1 MIWNAFVIAFRQ
13 IRRNFLRSILT
24 MLGIIIGVASVV
36 SMVNFGKATTLNITK
51 SISSLGSNLLIIKPS
66 KSLDSRGVSVGKKLF
81 SLREVNLLRSR
92 IEGQISSLSPASIA
106 NAIAQYEGRNLLT
119 NIYGVGDEYFKTT
132 NSQIASGRE
141 FDSEEQEVV
150 SKVCVIGDTIRTT
163 LYKEKNPLGSQLRI
177 GNFVCEVVG
186 VLKPKGQGAMGQ
198 DQDDLILVP
207 IKTFNSQINSNASLN
222 NIKYV
227 YVSLKDGVDSTQ
239 AVKDISKILRDIRD
253 VKEGSKDP
261 FSIMDTKEILKTIS
275 STTQMMTIFITAIAG
290 ISLLVGGIGI
300 MNIMLVSVTE
310 RTKEIGIRIAIGATG
325 AEVLLQFLV
334 EAVVLSFL
342 GGFLG
347 VLFAVGVSVG
357 LIKFFDMPFVFDLQ
371 IVLYALAFSVFIG
384 ILFGYLPARRA
395 SKLNPIE
402 ALRHE

>member
-51 SISSLGSNLLIIKPS
+51 NISALGSNLLIVFPS
-66 KSLDSRGVSVGKKLF
+66 RALDTRGVSVGKKQF
-81 SLREVNLLRSR
+81 SQKEVDFLRSR
-92 IEGQISSLSPASIA
+92 LQGQVAFLSPLSST
-106 NAIAQYEGRNLLT
+106 NALVQYGSKNVTTQINGVGKEYLQATNTQILEGR
-119 NIYGVGDEYFKTT
+119 DFKEEEYQYINRVCLIGESVRK
-132 NSQIASGRE
+132 
-141 FDSEEQEVV
+141 EV
-150 SKVCVIGDTIRTT
+150 
-163 LYKEKNPLGSQLRI
+163 YKEQNPLGSNLKI
-177 GNFVCEVVG
+177 GNIVCEVVG

-198 DQDDLILVP
+198 DQDDVVLMP
-207 IKTFNSQINSNASLN
+207 IKTFNSQLNSNGSLN
-222 NIKYV
+222 NIKRIFI
-227 YVSLKDGVDSTQ
+227 SLKDGVDSASVVSEITE
-239 AVKDISKILRDIRD
+239 ILREIRN
-253 VKEGSKDP
+253 VQGGQKDP
-261 FSIMDTKEILKTIS
+261 FEIMDTKEILKTIS
-275 STTQMMTIFITAIAG
+275 STTQMMTLFITAIAG

-325 AEVLLQFLV
+325 GEVLLQFLV

-347 VLFAVGVSVG
+347 VLLAVGVSVG
-357 LIKFFDMPFVFDLQ
+357 LIEFFNMPFVFDLQ
-371 IVLYALAFSVFIG
+371 IVVYALLFSIFIG
-384 ILFGYLPARRA
+384 VLFGYLPARRA
-395 SKLNPIE
+395 SKLNPID

>member
-13 IRRNFLRSILT
+13 ISRNFLRSILT

-51 SISSLGSNLLIIKPS
+51 NISALGSNLLIIKPS

-81 SLREVNLLRSR
+81 SQKEVDLLKSR
-92 IEGQISSLSPASIA
+92 IEGKISSLSPASTSSA
-106 NAIAQYEGRNLLT
+106 VVQNEGKNMLT
-119 NIYGVGDEYFKTT
+119 NINGVGEGYLKTT
-132 NSQIASGRE
+132 NSEVYMGRE
-141 FDSEEQEVV
+141 FEGDDFHSI
-150 SKVCVIGDTIRTT
+150 SRVCIIGETIRTT
-163 LYKEKNPLGSQLRI
+163 LYKDKNPLGSNLKI
-177 GNFVCEVVG
+177 GNIICEVVG

-198 DQDDLILVP
+198 DQDEVVLVP
-207 IKTFNSQINSNASLN
+207 IKTFNSRISSNASLN
-222 NIKYV
+222 NIKYI

-239 AVKDISKILRDIRD
+239 ALKEISNILREIRGVKDGD
-253 VKEGSKDP
+253 KDP

-325 AEVLLQFLV
+325 GEVLLQFLV

-342 GGFLG
+342 GGILG

-357 LIKFFDMPFVFDLQ
+357 LIKYFDMPFVFDLQ

-395 SKLNPIE
+395 SKLNPID

>member
-227 YVSLKDGVDSTQ
+227 YVSLKDGMDSTQ

>member
-51 SISSLGSNLLIIKPS
+51 NISALGSNLLIVFPS
-66 KSLDSRGVSVGKKLF
+66 RALDTRGVSVGKKQF
-81 SLREVNLLRSR
+81 SQKEVDFLRSR
-92 IEGQISSLSPASIA
+92 LQGQVAFLSPLSST
-106 NAIAQYEGRNLLT
+106 NALVQYGSKNVTTQINGVGKEYLQATNTQILEGR
-119 NIYGVGDEYFKTT
+119 DFKEE
-132 NSQIASGRE
+132 E
-141 FDSEEQEVV
+141 FQYINRVCLIGESVRKEV
-150 SKVCVIGDTIRTT
+150 
-163 LYKEKNPLGSQLRI
+163 YKEQNPLGSNLKI
-177 GNFVCEVVG
+177 GNIVCEVVG

-198 DQDDLILVP
+198 DQDDVVLMP
-207 IKTFNSQINSNASLN
+207 IKTFNSQLNSNGSLN
-222 NIKYV
+222 NIKRIFI
-227 YVSLKDGVDSTQ
+227 SLKDGVDSASVVSEITE
-239 AVKDISKILRDIRD
+239 ILREIRN
-253 VKEGSKDP
+253 VQGGQKDP
-261 FSIMDTKEILKTIS
+261 FEIMDTKEILKTIS
-275 STTQMMTIFITAIAG
+275 STTQMMTLFITAIAG

-325 AEVLLQFLV
+325 GEVLLQFLV

-357 LIKFFDMPFVFDLQ
+357 LIEFFNMPFVFDLQ
-371 IVLYALAFSVFIG
+371 IVVYALLFSIFIG
-384 ILFGYLPARRA
+384 VLFGYLPARRA
-395 SKLNPIE
+395 SKLNPID

>member
-275 STTQMMTIFITAIAG
+275 SATQMMTIFITAIAG

>member
-1 MIWNAFVIAFRQ
+1 
-13 IRRNFLRSILT
+13 
-24 MLGIIIGVASVV
+24 
-36 SMVNFGKATTLNITK
+36 
-51 SISSLGSNLLIIKPS
+51 
-66 KSLDSRGVSVGKKLF
+66 
-81 SLREVNLLRSR
+81 
-92 IEGQISSLSPASIA
+92 
-106 NAIAQYEGRNLLT
+106 
-119 NIYGVGDEYFKTT
+119 
-132 NSQIASGRE
+132 
-141 FDSEEQEVV
+141 
-150 SKVCVIGDTIRTT
+150 
-163 LYKEKNPLGSQLRI
+163 
-177 GNFVCEVVG
+177 
-186 VLKPKGQGAMGQ
+186 
-198 DQDDLILVP
+198 
-207 IKTFNSQINSNASLN
+207 
-222 NIKYV
+222 
-227 YVSLKDGVDSTQ
+227 
-239 AVKDISKILRDIRD
+239 
-253 VKEGSKDP
+253 
-261 FSIMDTKEILKTIS
+261 
-275 STTQMMTIFITAIAG
+275 MMTIFITAIAG

>member
-51 SISSLGSNLLIIKPS
+51 NISSLGSNLLIIKPS

-325 AEVLLQFLV
+325 AEVLLQILV

>member
-163 LYKEKNPLGSQLRI
+163 MYKEKNPLGSQLRI

>member
-81 SLREVNLLRSR
+81 SLREVSLLRSR

-106 NAIAQYEGRNLLT
+106 NAIVQYEGRNLLT
-119 NIYGVGDEYFKTT
+119 NIYGIGDEYFKTT

-141 FDSEEQEVV
+141 FDREEQEVI

-163 LYKEKNPLGSQLRI
+163 LYKEANPLGSQLRI

-198 DQDDLILVP
+198 DQDDVILVP

-222 NIKYV
+222 NIKYI
-227 YVSLKDGVDSTQ
+227 YISLKDGVDSTQ
-239 AVKDISKILRDIRD
+239 AVKEISKILRDIRD
-253 VKEGSKDP
+253 VREGSKDP

-325 AEVLLQFLV
+325 SEVLLQFLV
-334 EAVVLSFL
+334 EAVVISFL

-347 VLFAVGVSVG
+347 VLLAVGVSVG
-357 LIKFFDMPFVFDLQ
+357 LIKYFNMPFVFDLN
-371 IVLYALAFSVFIG
+371 IVIYALIFSAFIG

-395 SKLNPIE
+395 SKLNPID

>member
-198 DQDDLILVP
+198 DQDDLILAP

>member
-81 SLREVNLLRSR
+81 SLREVSLLRSR

-106 NAIAQYEGRNLLT
+106 NAIVQYEGRNLLT
-119 NIYGVGDEYFKTT
+119 NIYGIGDEYFKTT

-141 FDSEEQEVV
+141 FNREEQEVI

-163 LYKEKNPLGSQLRI
+163 LYKEANPLGSQLRI

-198 DQDDLILVP
+198 DQDDVILVP

-222 NIKYV
+222 NIQYI
-227 YVSLKDGVDSTQ
+227 YISLKDGVDSTQ
-239 AVKDISKILRDIRD
+239 AVKEISKILRDIRD
-253 VKEGSKDP
+253 VREGSKDP

-325 AEVLLQFLV
+325 SEVLLQFLV
-334 EAVVLSFL
+334 EAVVISFL

-347 VLFAVGVSVG
+347 VLLAVGVSVG
-357 LIKFFDMPFVFDLQ
+357 LIKYFNMPFVFDLN
-371 IVLYALAFSVFIG
+371 IVIYALIFSAFIG

-395 SKLNPIE
+395 SKLNPID

>member
-13 IRRNFLRSILT
+13 IKRNFLRSILT

-51 SISSLGSNLLIIKPS
+51 NISALGSNLLIVFPS
-66 KSLDSRGVSVGKKLF
+66 RALDTRGVSVGKKQF
-81 SLREVNLLRSR
+81 SQKEVDFLRSR
-92 IEGQISSLSPASIA
+92 LQGQVAFLSPLSST
-106 NAIAQYEGRNLLT
+106 NALVQYGSKNVTTQINGVGKEYLQATNTQILEGR
-119 NIYGVGDEYFKTT
+119 DFKEEEYQYINRVCLIGESVRK
-132 NSQIASGRE
+132 
-141 FDSEEQEVV
+141 EV
-150 SKVCVIGDTIRTT
+150 
-163 LYKEKNPLGSQLRI
+163 YKEQNPLGSNLKI
-177 GNFVCEVVG
+177 GNIVCEVVG

-198 DQDDLILVP
+198 DQDDVVLMP
-207 IKTFNSQINSNASLN
+207 IKTFNSQLNSNGSLN
-222 NIKYV
+222 NIKRIFI
-227 YVSLKDGVDSTQ
+227 SLKDGVDSASVVSEITE
-239 AVKDISKILRDIRD
+239 ILREIRN
-253 VKEGSKDP
+253 VQGGQKDP
-261 FSIMDTKEILKTIS
+261 FEIMDTKEILKTIS
-275 STTQMMTIFITAIAG
+275 STTQMMTLFITAIAG

-325 AEVLLQFLV
+325 GEVLLQFLV

-357 LIKFFDMPFVFDLQ
+357 LIEFFNMPFVFDLQ
-371 IVLYALAFSVFIG
+371 IVVYALLFSIFIG
-384 ILFGYLPARRA
+384 VLFGYLPARRA
-395 SKLNPIE
+395 SKLNPID

>member
-106 NAIAQYEGRNLLT
+106 NAIAQYEWRNLLT

>member
-132 NSQIASGRE
+132 NSQITSGRE

>member
-13 IRRNFLRSILT
+13 IRRNFLCSILT

-51 SISSLGSNLLIIKPS
+51 NISSLGSNLLIIKPS

>member
-51 SISSLGSNLLIIKPS
+51 SISALGSNLLIVFPS
-66 KSLDSRGVSVGKKLF
+66 KALDTRGISIGKKQF
-81 SLREVNLLRSR
+81 SQKEVDFLRSR
-92 IEGQISSLSPASIA
+92 LQGEIAFLSPLSST
-106 NAIAQYEGRNLLT
+106 NALVQYGNKNVMTTINGIGEEYLQATNTQILEGRDFKK
-119 NIYGVGDEYFKTT
+119 DEYQFINRVCLIGESVRK
-132 NSQIASGRE
+132 
-141 FDSEEQEVV
+141 EV
-150 SKVCVIGDTIRTT
+150 
-163 LYKEKNPLGSQLRI
+163 YKDQNPLGSNLKI
-177 GNFVCEVVG
+177 GNIVCEVVG

-198 DQDDLILVP
+198 DQDDVVLMP
-207 IKTFNSQINSNASLN
+207 IKTFNSQLNSTASLN
-222 NIKYV
+222 NIKRIFI
-227 YVSLKDGVDSTQ
+227 SLKDGVDS
-239 AVKDISKILRDIRD
+239 ASVVSKITEILREIRN
-253 VKEGSKDP
+253 VQGGQKDP
-261 FSIMDTKEILKTIS
+261 FEIMDTKEILKTIS
-275 STTQMMTIFITAIAG
+275 STTQMMTVFITAIAG

-325 AEVLLQFLV
+325 GEVLLQFLV

-357 LIKFFDMPFVFDLQ
+357 LIEYFNMPFVFDLQ
-371 IVLYALAFSVFIG
+371 IVLYALIFSIFIG

-395 SKLNPIE
+395 SRLNPID

>member
-13 IRRNFLRSILT
+13 ISRNFLRSILT

-36 SMVNFGKATTLNITK
+36 SMVDFGKATTLNITK
-51 SISSLGSNLLIIKPS
+51 NISALGSNLLIIKPS

-81 SLREVNLLRSR
+81 SQKEVDLLKSR
-92 IEGQISSLSPASIA
+92 IEGKISSLSPASTS
-106 NAIAQYEGRNLLT
+106 NAIVQNEGKNMLT
-119 NIYGVGDEYFKTT
+119 NVNGVGDEYLKTT
-132 NSQIASGRE
+132 NSEVYMGRE
-141 FDSEEQEVV
+141 FKEDEFHSI
-150 SKVCVIGDTIRTT
+150 SRVCIIGETIRTT
-163 LYKEKNPLGSQLRI
+163 LYKDKNPLGSNLKV
-177 GNFVCEVVG
+177 GNIICEVVG

-198 DQDDLILVP
+198 DQDEVVLVP

-222 NIKYV
+222 NIKYI

-239 AVKDISKILRDIRD
+239 ALKEIMNVLREIRGVKDGD
-253 VKEGSKDP
+253 KDP

-325 AEVLLQFLV
+325 GEVLLQFLV

-342 GGFLG
+342 GGVLG
-347 VLFAVGVSVG
+347 VLFAVGVSLG
-357 LIKFFDMPFVFDLQ
+357 LIKYFDMPFVFDFE

-395 SKLNPIE
+395 SKLNPID

>member
-132 NSQIASGRE
+132 NAQIASGRE

>member
-51 SISSLGSNLLIIKPS
+51 NISSLGSNLLIIKPS

>member
-51 SISSLGSNLLIIKPS
+51 NISALGSNLLIVFPS
-66 KSLDSRGVSVGKKLF
+66 RALDTRGVSVGKKQF
-81 SLREVNLLRSR
+81 SQKEVDFLRSR
-92 IEGQISSLSPASIA
+92 LQGQVAFLSPLSST
-106 NAIAQYEGRNLLT
+106 NALVQYGSKNVTTQINGVGKEYLQATNTQILEGR
-119 NIYGVGDEYFKTT
+119 DFKEEEYQYINRVCLIGESVRK
-132 NSQIASGRE
+132 
-141 FDSEEQEVV
+141 EV
-150 SKVCVIGDTIRTT
+150 
-163 LYKEKNPLGSQLRI
+163 YKEQNPLGSNLKI
-177 GNFVCEVVG
+177 GNIVCEVVG

-198 DQDDLILVP
+198 DQDDVVLMP
-207 IKTFNSQINSNASLN
+207 IKTFNSQLNSNGSLN
-222 NIKYV
+222 NVKRIFI
-227 YVSLKDGVDSTQ
+227 SLKDGVDSASVVSEITE
-239 AVKDISKILRDIRD
+239 ILREIRN
-253 VKEGSKDP
+253 VQGGQKDP
-261 FSIMDTKEILKTIS
+261 FEIMDTKEILKTIS
-275 STTQMMTIFITAIAG
+275 STTQMMTLFITAIAG

-325 AEVLLQFLV
+325 GEVLLQFLV

-357 LIKFFDMPFVFDLQ
+357 LIEFFNMPFVFDLQ
-371 IVLYALAFSVFIG
+371 IVVYALLFSIFIG
-384 ILFGYLPARRA
+384 VLFGYLPARRA
-395 SKLNPIE
+395 SKLNPID

>member
-51 SISSLGSNLLIIKPS
+51 NISALGSNLLIVFPS
-66 KSLDSRGVSVGKKLF
+66 RALDTRGVSVGKKQF
-81 SLREVNLLRSR
+81 SQKEVDFLRSR
-92 IEGQISSLSPASIA
+92 LQGQVAFLSPLSST
-106 NAIAQYEGRNLLT
+106 NALVQYGSKNVTTQINGVGKEYLQATNTQILEGRN
-119 NIYGVGDEYFKTT
+119 FKEE
-132 NSQIASGRE
+132 E
-141 FDSEEQEVV
+141 FQYINRVCLIGESVRKEV
-150 SKVCVIGDTIRTT
+150 
-163 LYKEKNPLGSQLRI
+163 YKEQNPLGSNLKI
-177 GNFVCEVVG
+177 GNIVCEVVG

-198 DQDDLILVP
+198 DQDDVVLMP
-207 IKTFNSQINSNASLN
+207 IKTFNSQLNSNGSLN
-222 NIKYV
+222 NIKRIFI
-227 YVSLKDGVDSTQ
+227 SLKDGVDSASVVSEITE
-239 AVKDISKILRDIRD
+239 ILREIRN
-253 VKEGSKDP
+253 VQGGQKDP
-261 FSIMDTKEILKTIS
+261 FEIMDTKEILKTIS
-275 STTQMMTIFITAIAG
+275 STTQMMTLFITAIAG

-325 AEVLLQFLV
+325 GEVLLQFLV

-357 LIKFFDMPFVFDLQ
+357 LIEFFNMPFVFDLQ
-371 IVLYALAFSVFIG
+371 IVVYALLFSIFIG
-384 ILFGYLPARRA
+384 VLFGYLPARRA
-395 SKLNPIE
+395 SKLNPID

>member
-1 MIWNAFVIAFRQ
+1 
-13 IRRNFLRSILT
+13 
-24 MLGIIIGVASVV
+24 
-36 SMVNFGKATTLNITK
+36 
-51 SISSLGSNLLIIKPS
+51 
-66 KSLDSRGVSVGKKLF
+66 
-81 SLREVNLLRSR
+81 
-92 IEGQISSLSPASIA
+92 
-106 NAIAQYEGRNLLT
+106 
-119 NIYGVGDEYFKTT
+119 
-132 NSQIASGRE
+132 
-141 FDSEEQEVV
+141 
-150 SKVCVIGDTIRTT
+150 
-163 LYKEKNPLGSQLRI
+163 
-177 GNFVCEVVG
+177 
-186 VLKPKGQGAMGQ
+186 
-198 DQDDLILVP
+198 
-207 IKTFNSQINSNASLN
+207 
-222 NIKYV
+222 
-227 YVSLKDGVDSTQ
+227 
-239 AVKDISKILRDIRD
+239 
-253 VKEGSKDP
+253 
-261 FSIMDTKEILKTIS
+261 
-275 STTQMMTIFITAIAG
+275 
-290 ISLLVGGIGI
+290 

>member
-36 SMVNFGKATTLNITK
+36 GMVNFGKATTLNITK
-51 SISSLGSNLLIIKPS
+51 NISALGSNLLIIFPS
-66 KSLDSRGVSVGKKLF
+66 RALDTRGVSVGKKQF
-81 SLREVNLLRSR
+81 SQKEVDFLRSR
-92 IEGQISSLSPASIA
+92 LQGEIAFLSPLSST
-106 NAIAQYEGRNLLT
+106 NALVQYGNKNVMTTINGIGEEYLQATNTQILEGRDFKK
-119 NIYGVGDEYFKTT
+119 DEYQFINRVCLIGK
-132 NSQIASGRE
+132 SVRK
-141 FDSEEQEVV
+141 EV
-150 SKVCVIGDTIRTT
+150 
-163 LYKEKNPLGSQLRI
+163 YKDQNPLGSNLKI
-177 GNFVCEVVG
+177 GNIVCEVVG

-198 DQDDLILVP
+198 DQDDVVLMP
-207 IKTFNSQINSNASLN
+207 IKTFNSQLNSTASLN
-222 NIKYV
+222 NIKRIFI
-227 YVSLKDGVDSTQ
+227 SLKDGVDS
-239 AVKDISKILRDIRD
+239 ASVVSKITEILREIRN
-253 VKEGSKDP
+253 VQGGQKDP
-261 FSIMDTKEILKTIS
+261 FEIMDTKEILKTIS
-275 STTQMMTIFITAIAG
+275 STTQMMTIFITAIAA

-325 AEVLLQFLV
+325 GEVLLQFLV

-357 LIKFFDMPFVFDLQ
+357 LIEYFNMPFVFDLQ
-371 IVLYALAFSVFIG
+371 IVFYALIFSIFIG

-395 SKLNPIE
+395 SRLNPID

>member
-1 MIWNAFVIAFRQ
+1 M
-13 IRRNFLRSILT
+13 
-24 MLGIIIGVASVV
+24 
-36 SMVNFGKATTLNITK
+36 
-51 SISSLGSNLLIIKPS
+51 
-66 KSLDSRGVSVGKKLF
+66 
-81 SLREVNLLRSR
+81 
-92 IEGQISSLSPASIA
+92 
-106 NAIAQYEGRNLLT
+106 
-119 NIYGVGDEYFKTT
+119 
-132 NSQIASGRE
+132 
-141 FDSEEQEVV
+141 
-150 SKVCVIGDTIRTT
+150 
-163 LYKEKNPLGSQLRI
+163 
-177 GNFVCEVVG
+177 
-186 VLKPKGQGAMGQ
+186 
-198 DQDDLILVP
+198 
-207 IKTFNSQINSNASLN
+207 
-222 NIKYV
+222 
-227 YVSLKDGVDSTQ
+227 DSTQ

>member
-222 NIKYV
+222 NI
-227 YVSLKDGVDSTQ
+227 
-239 AVKDISKILRDIRD
+239 
-253 VKEGSKDP
+253 
-261 FSIMDTKEILKTIS
+261 
-275 STTQMMTIFITAIAG
+275 
-290 ISLLVGGIGI
+290 
-300 MNIMLVSVTE
+300 
-310 RTKEIGIRIAIGATG
+310 
-325 AEVLLQFLV
+325 
-334 EAVVLSFL
+334 
-342 GGFLG
+342 
-347 VLFAVGVSVG
+347 
-357 LIKFFDMPFVFDLQ
+357 
-371 IVLYALAFSVFIG
+371 
-384 ILFGYLPARRA
+384 
-395 SKLNPIE
+395 
-402 ALRHE
+402 

>member
-51 SISSLGSNLLIIKPS
+51 NISALGSNLLIVFPS
-66 KSLDSRGVSVGKKLF
+66 RALDTRGISVGKKQF
-81 SLREVNLLRSR
+81 SQKEVDFLRSR
-92 IEGQISSLSPASIA
+92 LQGQVAFLSPLSST
-106 NAIAQYEGRNLLT
+106 NALVQYGSKNVTTQINGVGKEYLQATNTQILEGR
-119 NIYGVGDEYFKTT
+119 DFKEE
-132 NSQIASGRE
+132 E
-141 FDSEEQEVV
+141 FQYINRVCLIGESVRKEV
-150 SKVCVIGDTIRTT
+150 
-163 LYKEKNPLGSQLRI
+163 YKEQNPLGSNLKI
-177 GNFVCEVVG
+177 GNIVCKVVG

-198 DQDDLILVP
+198 DQDDVVLMP
-207 IKTFNSQINSNASLN
+207 IKTFNSQLNSNGSLN
-222 NIKYV
+222 NIKRIFI
-227 YVSLKDGVDSTQ
+227 SLKDGVDSASVVSEITE
-239 AVKDISKILRDIRD
+239 ILREIRN
-253 VKEGSKDP
+253 VQGGQKDP
-261 FSIMDTKEILKTIS
+261 FEIMDTKEILKTIS
-275 STTQMMTIFITAIAG
+275 STTQMMTLFITAIAG

-325 AEVLLQFLV
+325 GEVLLQFLV

-357 LIKFFDMPFVFDLQ
+357 LIEFFNMPFVFDLQ
-371 IVLYALAFSVFIG
+371 IVVYALLFSIFIG
-384 ILFGYLPARRA
+384 VLFGYLPARRA
-395 SKLNPIE
+395 SKLNPID

>member
-150 SKVCVIGDTIRTT
+150 SKVCVIGDTIRAT

>member
-1 MIWNAFVIAFRQ
+1 MQ
-13 IRRNFLRSILT
+13 
-24 MLGIIIGVASVV
+24 G
-36 SMVNFGKATTLNITK
+36 
-51 SISSLGSNLLIIKPS
+51 
-66 KSLDSRGVSVGKKLF
+66 
-81 SLREVNLLRSR
+81 
-92 IEGQISSLSPASIA
+92 GQ
-106 NAIAQYEGRNLLT
+106 
-119 NIYGVGDEYFKTT
+119 
-132 NSQIASGRE
+132 
-141 FDSEEQEVV
+141 
-150 SKVCVIGDTIRTT
+150 
-163 LYKEKNPLGSQLRI
+163 
-177 GNFVCEVVG
+177 
-186 VLKPKGQGAMGQ
+186 
-198 DQDDLILVP
+198 
-207 IKTFNSQINSNASLN
+207 
-222 NIKYV
+222 
-227 YVSLKDGVDSTQ
+227 
-239 AVKDISKILRDIRD
+239 
-253 VKEGSKDP
+253 KDP
-261 FSIMDTKEILKTIS
+261 FEVMDTKEILKTIS

>member
-92 IEGQISSLSPASIA
+92 IEGQISSLSLASIA

>member
-92 IEGQISSLSPASIA
+92 IEGQISSLSPASIV

-132 NSQIASGRE
+132 NAQIASGRE

>member
-13 IRRNFLRSILT
+13 ISRNFLRSILT

-51 SISSLGSNLLIIKPS
+51 NISALGSNLLIVMPS
-66 KSLDSRGVSVGKKLF
+66 RALDSRGVSVGKKQF
-81 SLREVNLLRSR
+81 SQKEVDFLRSR
-92 IEGQISSLSPASIA
+92 LQADIAYLSPLSSSSALV
-106 NAIAQYEGRNLLT
+106 QYGSKNVT
-119 NIYGVGDEYFKTT
+119 TTINGVGGEYLKAT
-132 NSQIASGRE
+132 NSQVLEGRE
-141 FDSEEQEVV
+141 FEDDEFRFINR
-150 SKVCVIGDTIRTT
+150 VCLIGESVRKE
-163 LYKEKNPLGSQLRI
+163 LYKDQNPLGSNLKV
-177 GNFVCEVVG
+177 GNFICEVVG

-198 DQDDLILVP
+198 DQDDVVLIPL
-207 IKTFNSQINSNASLN
+207 KTFNSQINSNASLN
-222 NIKYV
+222 NIKRIFI
-227 YVSLKDGVDSTQ
+227 SLKDGVDS
-239 AVKDISKILRDIRD
+239 ASVASKISEILREVRN
-253 VKEGSKDP
+253 VQGGQKDP
-261 FSIMDTKEILKTIS
+261 FEVMDTKEILKTIS

-325 AEVLLQFLV
+325 GEVLLQFLV

-342 GGFLG
+342 GGILG
-347 VLFAVGVSVG
+347 VVFAVGVSVG
-357 LIKFFDMPFVFDLQ
+357 LIRYFEMPFVFDLQ
-371 IVLYALAFSVFIG
+371 IVFYALAFSVFIG

-395 SKLNPIE
+395 SRLNPID

>member
-1 MIWNAFVIAFRQ
+1 MIWNAFVLAFRQ